1 MRLFVAAA
9 LDPAVTA
16 AAAALSDELRGR
28 AARLSPAAR
37 ITWIPEERL
46 HVTVRFIGHADEA
59 RAEAIAGVLRAPFTV
74 PPLDLTIAGA
84 GVFPRAGTPQVLW
97 AGITAG
103 VQGLQRIEAEVSA
116 RLAAVGIPPEAR
128 PYAPHLTLARVREAA
143 GLRATTLLDG
153 LVSRPVGTARISAI
167 TLFESRLSPR
177 GPTYVALQQTQ
188 LAGRG

>member
-16 AAAALSDELRGR
+16 GAAALSDELRRR

-46 HVTVRFIGHADEA
+46 HVTVRFIGNADDA
-59 RAEAIAGVLRAPFTV
+59 RAEAISEVLRAPLAL
-74 PPLDLTIAGA
+74 PPVDLTIAGA
-84 GVFPRAGTPQVLW
+84 GIFPRAGKPQVLW

-103 VQGLQRIEAEVSA
+103 LPGLQRIEAEVSA
-116 RLAAVGIPPEAR
+116 RLATVGVPPEAR

-143 GLRATTLLDG
+143 GLRGRALLDG
-153 LVSRPVGTARISAI
+153 LSARTAGTARISAI

-177 GPTYVALQQTQ
+177 GPAYVALQQTP
-188 LAGRG
+188 LAGPG